1 MYALSTEAKKDLQ
14 SYIVSGTI
22 GEESFDNENILKGSL
37 SVSRRCSD
45 SLSFNL
51 GGVYIGQMSCSFI
64 GIDIPENE
72 WKGKEISLSVKIN
85 DTQTIPLHKYY
96 VDEASKTKGIM
107 AVKCYDGMTRFD
119 KSVSVDVGAYGSVYE
134 WLTLACSSCDSTF
147 GMTQQQVEALPNGNQ
162 SFYLEEMGDIETW
175 RDIIFWLSVKVVGF
189 ATMDRNG
196 NLILCTY
203 HLEVDDTLD
212 ANIRY
217 NTSSYGDEIVSFS
230 GISVYVSSEEKN
242 YYYHNEPDSGYT
254 LNLGNDPFMQV
265 TKAQRE
271 VYINNML
278 SAIGNIA
285 YCPCDVTIPFGIQYD
300 LGDVLQFPNGQ
311 GSSTKKFC
319 IMAYEWTYY
328 GGFRIHSIAS
338 VKNSKSKTDKN
349 LQGLLSSVG
358 RNEFTSYEQKNVG
371 RIVIGDNEEER
382 LILARIASQS
392 STKAQIH
399 IEVNLESVANTPSA
413 EFEDFADIWEAISET
428 AVKGIVTYLI
438 NSEEDELHPTETWI
452 DGDHV
457 LHLMYILPLEAN
469 SVNIFEVY
477 MRSIGG
483 TITIEQGGVWFYAS
497 GSGLVG
503 DGKWD
508 GKVNIQAAAAD
519 WQMIE
524 IAYFAPA
531 TESLTI
537 APQVPTGGTFS
548 DTAAAWNLGSL
559 TFAALNDSASVV
571 LHSDSVPIY
580 TEEGESL
587 TDENSEGFYTEGD

>member
-371 RIVIGDNEEER
+371 RIVIEDNEEER

-469 SVNIFEVY
+469 SVNIFDVY
-477 MRSIGG
+477 MRSVGG

-580 TEEGESL
+580 TEEGDSL

>member
-477 MRSIGG
+477 MRSVGG

>member
-371 RIVIGDNEEER
+371 RIVIEDNEEER

-469 SVNIFEVY
+469 SVNIFDVY
-477 MRSIGG
+477 MRSVGG

-497 GSGLVG
+497 GAGLAG

-508 GKVNIQAAAAD
+508 GSVNIQEAASS
-519 WQMIE
+519 WQLLE

-531 TESLTI
+531 TDSISI
-537 APQVPTGGTFS
+537 ATQSPVGETLS
-548 DTAAAWNLGSL
+548 DTVAAWNLGSL
-559 TFAALNDSASVV
+559 TFASLNDSASVV

-580 TEEGESL
+580 TESGESL
-587 TDENSEGFYTEGD
+587 TDENNEGFYTEGD